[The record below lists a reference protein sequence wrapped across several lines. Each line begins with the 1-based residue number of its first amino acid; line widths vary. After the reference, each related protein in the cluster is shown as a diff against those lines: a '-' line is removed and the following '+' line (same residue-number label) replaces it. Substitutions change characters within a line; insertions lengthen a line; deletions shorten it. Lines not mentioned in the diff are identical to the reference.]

1 MVFWKK
7 LGTIACQVQGFIQ
20 CNWFYRR
27 TQLECSKHYALCD
40 SQKFNQYTNEILTE
54 INNIKNCKIK
64 SKIYPYLKGLI
75 SKWIYLGIILVR
87 AFNKV
92 KLEQHY
98 PKLLR
103 LESVSNV
110 GRKPAV
116 SFRVNPPLSFF
127 STPFLSSF
135 PFLKHIQPPIKD

>member
-92 KLEQHY
+92 KLVRATLSKTTKTGKCEQCG
-98 PKLLR
+98 KKT
-103 LESVSNV
+103 S
-110 GRKPAV
+110 
-116 SFRVNPPLSFF
+116 SFF
-127 STPFLSSF
+127 QGQSTPLFFLH
-135 PFLKHIQPPIKD
+135 PFLVKLPFFETYPAPY